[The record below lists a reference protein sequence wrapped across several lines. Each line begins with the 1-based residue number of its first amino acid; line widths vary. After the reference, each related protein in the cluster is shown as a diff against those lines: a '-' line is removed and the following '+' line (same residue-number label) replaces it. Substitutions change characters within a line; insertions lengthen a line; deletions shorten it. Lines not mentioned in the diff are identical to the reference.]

1 MKLNYEFSIQEVAD
15 KFVAV
20 AKNTETETV
29 EQVFNLNETGA
40 MILKALQDGMDVPA
54 IVSLLLSTYDVDPQE
69 AEAEV
74 NTFIDMLVSN
84 ALASKQNSDHC
95 V

>member
-1 MKLNYEFSIQEVAD
+1 MKLKYEFSIQEVAD

-40 MILKALQDGMDVPA
+40 IILKALQDGEDVPA
-54 IVSLLLSTYDVDPQE
+54 IVDQLLSQYDIEAQE
-69 AEAEV
+69 AEVEV
-74 NTFIDMLVSN
+74 KAFINMLTEN
-84 ALASKQNSDHC
+84 GLTE
-95 V
+95 

>member
-20 AKNTETETV
+20 AKNRETETV

-40 MILKALQDGMDVPA
+40 LILQALQAGQDTPA
-54 IVSLLLSTYDVDPQE
+54 IVTLLLSKYDVQLDE
-69 AEAEV
+69 AESEV
-74 NTFIDMLVSN
+74 TAFLDMLVKN
-84 ALASKQNSDHC
+84 ALATR
-95 V
+95 

>member
-20 AKNTETETV
+20 AKNRETETV
-29 EQVFNLNETGA
+29 EQVFDLNETGA
-40 MILKALQDGMDVPA
+40 LILQALQDGQDTSA
-54 IVSLLLSTYDVDPQE
+54 IVSLLLSKYDVQPDE

-74 NTFIDMLVSN
+74 TVFVNMLVEN
-84 ALASKQNSDHC
+84 DFATR
-95 V
+95 

>member
-20 AKNTETETV
+20 AKNTETEMV

-84 ALASKQNSDHC
+84 ALASK
-95 V
+95 